1 MGGRLSRWRES
12 MKKLWTF
19 LRSMRF
25 GILLLVL
32 IAVCSVIGSVIPQGK
47 EIAWYA
53 QTYRGAHGAILLLG
67 LHHIFTSWY
76 FVALLILLCLN
87 LTLCSLTRIGA
98 LAKGNGNAVEAAA
111 RLPNEARLT
120 EAGADKLRAHMKT
133 LRCREERL
141 GSATVWHK
149 NEIGRY
155 GTFLTHLSILLT
167 VVFGAT
173 ALYLPTVTDR
183 TCLPGEA
190 LTMPDGTVIAV
201 DDFSIENSGGQLDY
215 ASRLRVTLP
224 DGRESEA
231 TRVSVN
237 HPMSFGA
244 YKIYQQTYGTAGSV
258 TVTNLETGGADDF
271 TLTEP
276 VFLSADGRN
285 GLWYEALYP
294 GYVRDPSGNV
304 TLITNTTGSYYDPV
318 YQVQVAS
325 DGVYTPTLAFPGDSV
340 RVNGLEFTF
349 NDPVEYPGLRIKKT
363 PAAVNALLIAAFALM
378 TVGLYITFFM
388 QPVLVK
394 LDAEGYA
401 VGGPKPEGMRVEL
414 ALLLKDDSLE
424 DNDP

>member
-1 MGGRLSRWRES
+1 
-12 MKKLWTF
+12 MKKIWNF

-25 GILLLVL
+25 GILLLIL
-32 IAVCSVIGSVIPQGK
+32 IAVCSVIGSVISQGK
-47 EIAWYA
+47 EVAWYA
-53 QTYRGAHGAILLLG
+53 QTYRGAHGIILLLG
-67 LHHIFTSWY
+67 LHRIFTSWY
-76 FVALLILLCLN
+76 FVALLALLCLN

-98 LAKGNGNAVEAAA
+98 LAKGGKSTVEAAA
-111 RLPNEARLT
+111 RLPNEVRLT
-120 EAGADKLRAHMKT
+120 ERGIESLH
-133 LRCREERL
+133 LYLECHCCRSKRV
-141 GSATVWHK
+141 GDAVIYHK
-149 NEIGRY
+149 NSIGRY
-155 GTFLTHLSILLT
+155 GTYLTHLSILLT
-167 VVFGAT
+167 VVFGAA
-173 ALYLPTVTDR
+173 ALYLPTITDR
-183 TCLPGEA
+183 TCLPGEV
-190 LTMPDGTVIAV
+190 LTMPDGTAIAV
-201 DDFSIENSGGQLDY
+201 DDFSIENGSGQLDY

-224 DGRESEA
+224 DGRKSEA

-258 TVTNLETGGADDF
+258 TVTNLETGGTDDF

-285 GLWYEALYP
+285 GLWYEAIYP
-294 GYVRDPSGNV
+294 GYLRDPSGNV
-304 TLITNTTGSYYDPV
+304 TLITNTTGSYPDPV

-349 NDPVEYPGLRIKKT
+349 NNPAEYPGLRIKKT
-363 PAAVNALLIAAFALM
+363 PSAVNALLIVAFVLM
-378 TVGLYITFFM
+378 TAGLYITFFM

-401 VGGPKPEGMRVEL
+401 VGGSKPEGMRVEL
-414 ALLLKDDSLE
+414 ALLLKDDLLE